1 VFRAKSKFEGDTQ
14 VEDATL
20 NATMVETIPPVALSG
35 DPTGEAWSEAAWLP
49 CELSVELV
57 VPAFTIGD
65 LLRLQPNNV
74 LDAQWKQ
81 SADVPLRINGLLIGY
96 AEFELL
102 GEKTAVR
109 VTELL

>member
-1 VFRAKSKFEGDTQ
+1 MQ
-14 VEDATL
+14 DATP
-20 NATMVETIPPVALSG
+20 NATLVETIPPTSAAN
-35 DPTGEAWSEAAWLP
+35 DPVSEAWLEAVWLP
-49 CELSVELV
+49 CQLSVELA

-65 LLRLQPNNV
+65 LLRLLPNNI

-81 SADVPLRINGLLIGY
+81 NADVPLRINGLLIGY

-102 GEKTAVR
+102 GDKAAVR